1 MLSHGTIHGPDA
13 GSGAGRLRRRRAP
26 GQPSRDEGPAEGH
39 CDERGSDVYNLRLG
53 ESRADKIR
61 NALIQQGVS
70 ADRIKVISYGK
81 ELSFCAED
89 TESCYQQ
96 NRRAQFVVEKDSN

>member
-1 MLSHGTIHGPDA
+1 MRKPTLR
-13 GSGAGRLRRRRAP
+13 AGR
-26 GQPSRDEGPAEGH
+26 RDWLKITIAGYA
-39 CDERGSDVYNLRLG
+39 DERGSAEYDLALG
-53 ESRADKIR
+53 MQRAAVTRD
-61 NALIQQGVS
+61 ALISAGVAAS
-70 ADRIKVISYGK
+70 RIKVISYGK